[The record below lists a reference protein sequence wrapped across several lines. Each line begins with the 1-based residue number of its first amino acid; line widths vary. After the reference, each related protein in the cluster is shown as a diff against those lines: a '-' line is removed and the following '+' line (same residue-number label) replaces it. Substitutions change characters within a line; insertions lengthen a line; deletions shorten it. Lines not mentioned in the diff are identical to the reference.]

1 MKTLAWI
8 IGLAALAVGLAIAV
22 AYNPGHVLIVAA
34 PYRVEVSLN
43 FAILA
48 LLAAFLTGYF
58 ALRAIVRAIGL
69 PAEVRAWRESR
80 RAERGHGAL
89 LEALRAHFEGRH
101 AQAEQR
107 ALAAAEA
114 GVAPGLAAVLAA
126 RAAHELRAFER
137 RDAHLARAA
146 ELGPD
151 ERSTQRMAAAEA
163 LAAERR
169 YAEALAALEDLP
181 EERPGAALR
190 LELRCR
196 QQLGHREQAIALLD
210 QPGLREAL
218 PPAEFEQTRR
228 RLYCELLRERG
239 ADPARLDELWR
250 RIPADLRS
258 DYAVAGTAAQC
269 YTALGACARAH
280 EVLEQAL
287 EAQWDSAL
295 VSQYADCPAAEPAR
309 RLERAEAWLERHPQ
323 DAALLLTLGR
333 LCAQAR
339 LWGKAQSYLEASLA
353 LEATHAAHY
362 ALAEVHEA
370 IGNAEL
376 ARRHYRASLDH
387 ALATL
392 RETTGGRRRV
402 AASGVHTR
410 PGG

>member
-1 MKTLAWI
+1 MKALAWI

-34 PYRVEVSLN
+34 PYRIEVSLN

-48 LLAAFLTGYF
+48 LLAAFMTGYF
-58 ALRAIVRAIGL
+58 AVRAIARAIGL
-69 PAEVRAWRESR
+69 PAEVRAWRESQ
-80 RAERGHGAL
+80 RADRGHGAL
-89 LEALRAHFEGRH
+89 LEALRSFLEGRH

-114 GVAPGLAAVLAA
+114 GQAPGLAGALAA

-137 RDAHLARAA
+137 RDAHLARAG
-146 ELGPD
+146 EVGPE
-151 ERSTQRMAAAEA
+151 ERTAQRMVAAEG

-169 YAEALAALEDLP
+169 YAEALTALEGL
-181 EERPGAALR
+181 EGRPAAALR
-190 LELRCR
+190 IELRCR
-196 QQLGHREQAIALLD
+196 QQLGHWEQAIALLD
-210 QPGLREAL
+210 EPGLGDVL
-218 PPAEFEQTRR
+218 PAAEFEQTRR

-250 RIPADLRS
+250 KIPAELRS

-280 EVLEQAL
+280 EVLERAL
-287 EAQWDSAL
+287 EAEWDSAL
-295 VSQYADCPAAEPAR
+295 VSQYADCPAAEPAPQ
-309 RLERAEAWLERHPQ
+309 LERAEAWLQRHPQ

-339 LWGKAQSYLEASLA
+339 LWGKAQSYLEASLG
-353 LEATHAAHY
+353 LEPTHAAHH
-362 ALAEVHEA
+362 ALAEVHEG

-402 AASGVHTR
+402 AASGVHAR
-410 PGG
+410 HGG